1 MATKTF
7 TQRDLAKLA
16 GVSYPTVNRAL
27 SGSDRVTPKMRQH
40 IMEVADS
47 VGYRKNMSAASLVT
61 RKTYAIGLVSKQ
73 MSHSYWGDVFKS
85 LEHAARRQG
94 YHVVVCHRDDER
106 DATSSSEISF
116 LLERQVDGLIVV
128 PNAVREDLGI
138 FNTVAGAGTPLLFLD
153 EMVLGAPGH
162 YIGSAAREGA
172 REMCEYLLSLG
183 HRRVLHIM
191 GQGDSYSAK
200 CRRDGYLDA
209 MRAAG
214 VSVSDD
220 MVIKA
225 DGWDYEDAN
234 TAIGQVLAMSPRPT
248 AIFAGNDPLA
258 IQLSL
263 GLRKAGVSIPD
274 EISLAGFAG
283 MEEGAFL
290 TPALTTVDQPSTE
303 LGAKAIDIMM
313 RLIQGEQGVPAA
325 TELPT
330 RLKLRESC
338 APPGGSPADR
348 RSNP

>member
-1 MATKTF
+1 MPTKTF

-27 SGSDRVTPKMRQH
+27 SGSDRVTPKMRKH

-73 MSHSYWGDVFKS
+73 MSHSYWGDVFRS

-94 YHVVVCHRDDER
+94 YHVVVCHRDSER

-128 PNAVREDLGI
+128 PNPVREDLSI
-138 FNTVAGAGTPLLFLD
+138 FNTVASVGTPLLFLD
-153 EMVLGAPGH
+153 EMVPGAPGH

-172 REMCEYLLSLG
+172 REMCDYLLSLG
-183 HRRVLHIM
+183 HRRILHIM
-191 GQGDSYSAK
+191 GQGNSYAAK
-200 CRRDGYLDA
+200 CRRDGYRDA
-209 MRAAG
+209 MRSAG
-214 VSVSDD
+214 VPVADD
-220 MVIKA
+220 MVIEA

-234 TAIGQVLAMSPRPT
+234 TAISQILAMSPMPT

-258 IQLSL
+258 IQLSI

-274 EISLAGFAG
+274 EVSLAGFSG
-283 MEEGAFL
+283 MEEGTFL
-290 TPALTTVDQPSTE
+290 TPALTTVDQPSIE
-303 LGAKAIDIMM
+303 LGEKAIDTMM
-313 RLIQGEQGVPAA
+313 RMIQGEEGVPVS

-330 RLKLRESC
+330 KLNLRESC
-338 APPGGSPADR
+338 APPPKSNATDR
-348 RSNP
+348 R